1 MGLLA
6 LLKAR
11 SHSQDV
17 AGQAD
22 TSKAQR
28 WRVGKA
34 SSMSSWLHQAIGSNF
49 SVAGIVEPAV
59 EYLWNSSVTVSSS
72 FLQYSHSSKAS
83 LFFTFLCGARY
94 A

>member
-1 MGLLA
+1 MSLLA

-17 AGQAD
+17 ARWAD

-28 WRVGKA
+28 WNVEKP
-34 SSMSSWLHQAIGSNF
+34 SSISHQAIGSNF
-49 SVAGIVEPAV
+49 SVTGIAEPAV
-59 EYLWNSSVTVSSS
+59 KYLRNPSVMVFSP
-72 FLQYSHSSKAS
+72 FLQHSYSLKAS
-83 LFFTFLCGARY
+83 LFFILLCGARC